1 MNIALNFDIVWEP
14 FYANTSLS
22 YKAIEHFTVNTTL
35 SYFVMQSYR
44 GIQHIR
50 NVFFI
55 IRYWGVGGGNDCRVD
70 LGLILGLD
78 VSLLIAFCTN
88 SLQGLIVAVLLP
100 VNYLPGHNFPW
111 RQNPA
116 VWMAWKILSTVFQ
129 WQTSPIVLMGKA
141 AVLHIL
147 ACTHIVKL
155 HL

>member
-1 MNIALNFDIVWEP
+1 MGAFLYLFVLQGNRAFHCD
-14 FYANTSLS
+14 
-22 YKAIEHFTVNTTL
+22 TTL

-44 GIQHIR
+44 GIQPIR

-55 IRYWGVGGGNDCRVD
+55 IRHWGVSRGNDCRVD

-78 VSLLIAFCTN
+78 ISLLIAFCTN

-100 VNYLPGHNFPW
+100 VNYLPGHNLPR

-116 VWMAWKILSTVFQ
+116 VSMAWKALSTVFQ
-129 WQTSPIVLMGKA
+129 RQTSPIVLMGKA
-141 AVLHIL
+141 AALDIH